1 MAAGTADHRLVA
13 DVYQV
18 LRYGHWQAAPGL
30 IAGDPSKASGQVR
43 PGVSPWTFLELVPRR
58 RPITLATDQEVGIL
72 FGWIKVMNELSLA
85 ALPFDPEDILS
96 GLKTWV
102 ECESP
107 TFDAAAVNRMMDVAS
122 RQLVLIGACL
132 DRIPG
137 RMGFGDCVRAR
148 FAHPR
153 TAEPGVLILGHL
165 DTVHPVGTL
174 DQFSWRREGN
184 RCFGPGILDMKGGN
198 YLALEAIRHLQQ
210 ASWPTPLPI
219 TVLFTSDEE
228 AGSPSTRDLIE
239 AEAARH
245 KYVLVPEAGR
255 RDGGV
260 VTGRYP
266 VARFNLAAIGQPSHA
281 GLRLSEGH
289 SAIREMAMQ
298 ILAIEEMTT
307 EESTFSVGVVQGGK
321 WVNCVATICRAEVLN
336 VSKNETALGR
346 SRDRILALRSANPN
360 VSLVVEPSV
369 TRPFWTTSD
378 KDWTLYAEASAIAQ
392 QLGFEIPHQYSAGGS
407 DANFTGAM
415 GVATLDGL
423 GPRGDRPHTLEE
435 HLIVESLP
443 ERGRL
448 LAGLLVALK

>member
-13 DVYQV
+13 DVHQV
-18 LRYGHWQAAPGL
+18 LRCRDGQAAPDQ
-30 IAGDPSKASGQVR
+30 ITAISPSRAIG
-43 PGVSPWTFLELVPRR
+43 G
-58 RPITLATDQEVGIL
+58 GIL
-72 FGWIKVMNELSLA
+72 VGWIKVMNEPPVA
-85 ALPFDPEDILS
+85 ALPFDPDDLLS

-122 RQLVLIGACL
+122 RQLALMGARL

-153 TAEPGVLILGHL
+153 TEEPGVLILGHL

-184 RCFGPGILDMKGGN
+184 RCFGPGVLDMKGGN

-210 ASWPTPLPI
+210 TSWPTSLPI

-289 SAIREMAMQ
+289 SAIREMARQ
-298 ILAIEEMTT
+298 IIVIEEMTT
-307 EESTFSVGVVQGGK
+307 DESTFSVGVVQGGK
-321 WVNCVATICRAEVLN
+321 WVNCVATMCRAEVLN
-336 VSKNETALGR
+336 VSKSEVAFSR
-346 SRDRILALRSANPN
+346 SRERILALRSANPN
-360 VSLVVEPSV
+360 VNLVVEPSA

-378 KDWTLYAEASAIAQ
+378 KDWALYAEASAIAQ
-392 QLGFEIPHQYSAGGS
+392 RFGFEIPHQYSAGGS

-415 GVATLDGL
+415 GIATLDGL
-423 GPRGDRPHTLEE
+423 GPRGDHPHTLEE

-448 LAGLLVALK
+448 LAGLLAALK

>member
-1 MAAGTADHRLVA
+1 MN
-13 DVYQV
+13 
-18 LRYGHWQAAPGL
+18 AP
-30 IAGDPSKASGQVR
+30 
-43 PGVSPWTFLELVPRR
+43 
-58 RPITLATDQEVGIL
+58 
-72 FGWIKVMNELSLA
+72 SLA
-85 ALPFDPEDILS
+85 ALQFDPEDILA

-107 TFDAAAVNRMMDVAS
+107 TFDAAAVNRMVDLAS
-122 RQLVLIGACL
+122 RQLAMIGAQL

-137 RMGFGDCVRAR
+137 RMGFGDCLRAR

-153 TAEPGVLILGHL
+153 REEPGLLILGHL

-174 DQFSWRREGN
+174 GRFYWRRDGD

-198 YLALEAIRHLQQ
+198 YLALEAIRRLQQ
-210 ASWPTPLPI
+210 ASWDTPLPI

-266 VARFNLAAIGQPSHA
+266 IARFNLTALGQPSHA
-281 GLRLSEGH
+281 GLRLAEGN
-289 SAIREMAMQ
+289 SAIREMAHQ
-298 ILAIEEMTT
+298 IIAVEEMTT
-307 EESTFSVGVVQGGK
+307 GDSTFSVGVVQGGK
-321 WVNCVATICRAEVLN
+321 WVNCVATMCRAEVLN
-336 VSKNETALGR
+336 MSKSETELNR
-346 SRDRILALRSANPN
+346 SRERILSLRPANPN
-360 VSLVVEPSV
+360 VRLIVEPTV
-369 TRPFWTTSD
+369 TRPLWATSD
-378 KDWTLYAEASAIAQ
+378 EDWTLYAQASAIAQ
-392 QLGFEIPHQYSAGGS
+392 RLGFEIPHQYSAGGS
-407 DANFTGAM
+407 DGNFTGAM
-415 GVATLDGL
+415 GIATLDGL
-423 GPRGDRPHTLEE
+423 GPRGDHPHTLEE

-448 LAGLLVALK
+448 LAGLLVVLK

>member
-1 MAAGTADHRLVA
+1 
-13 DVYQV
+13 
-18 LRYGHWQAAPGL
+18 
-30 IAGDPSKASGQVR
+30 
-43 PGVSPWTFLELVPRR
+43 
-58 RPITLATDQEVGIL
+58 
-72 FGWIKVMNELSLA
+72 MNEPSLA
-85 ALPFDPEDILS
+85 ALPFHPDDLLS
-96 GLKTWV
+96 GLRTWV

-122 RQLVLIGACL
+122 RQLALMGARL

-153 TAEPGVLILGHL
+153 TEEPGVLILGHL

-210 ASWPTPLPI
+210 TSWPTSLPI

-266 VARFNLAAIGQPSHA
+266 VGRFNLAAIGQPSHA

-289 SAIREMAMQ
+289 SAIREMVRQ
-298 ILAIEEMTT
+298 IIAIEEMTT

-321 WVNCVATICRAEVLN
+321 WVNCVATSCRAEVLN
-336 VSKNETALGR
+336 VSKSEAAFSR
-346 SRDRILALRSANPN
+346 SREGILALRSANPN

-378 KDWTLYAEASAIAQ
+378 KDWTLYAQASAIAQ
-392 QLGFEIPHQYSAGGS
+392 RLGFEIPHQYSAGGS

-415 GVATLDGL
+415 RIATLDGL
-423 GPRGDRPHTLEE
+423 GPRGDHPHTFEE

-448 LAGLLVALK
+448 LAGLLATLK

>member
-1 MAAGTADHRLVA
+1 MD
-13 DVYQV
+13 
-18 LRYGHWQAAPGL
+18 AP
-30 IAGDPSKASGQVR
+30 
-43 PGVSPWTFLELVPRR
+43 
-58 RPITLATDQEVGIL
+58 
-72 FGWIKVMNELSLA
+72 SLA
-85 ALPFDPEDILS
+85 ALRFDPEDILA

-107 TFDAAAVNRMMDVAS
+107 TFDAAAVNRMMDLAS
-122 RQLVLIGACL
+122 RQLALLGAQL

-148 FAHPR
+148 FAHAR
-153 TAEPGVLILGHL
+153 RGEPGLLVLGHL

-174 DQFSWRREGN
+174 DQFSWHRERN

-198 YLALEAIRHLQQ
+198 YLALEAIRQLQL
-210 ASWPTPLPI
+210 ASWHTALPT

-239 AEAARH
+239 AEACRH
-245 KYVLVPEAGR
+245 KYVLVPEPGR

-266 VARFNLAAIGQPSHA
+266 IARFNVTTIGQPSHA
-281 GLRLSEGH
+281 GLRLSEGN
-289 SAIREMAMQ
+289 SAIREMAHQ
-298 ILAIEEMTT
+298 IMLIEQMTS
-307 EESTFSVGVVQGGK
+307 EDSTFSVGVVQGGT
-321 WVNCVATICRAEVLN
+321 WVNCVATTCRAEVLN
-336 VSKNETALGR
+336 VSKSQAELDR
-346 SRDRILALRSANPN
+346 SRERILALRPANPN
-360 VSLVVEPSV
+360 VRLVVKPTI

-378 KDWTLYAEASAIAQ
+378 RDWALYGQATAIAQ
-392 QLGFEIPHQYSAGGS
+392 RLGFEIPHQYSAGGS

-415 GVATLDGL
+415 GIATLDGL
-423 GPRGDRPHTLEE
+423 GPRGDYPHTLEE

-448 LAGLLVALK
+448 LAGLMAVLT

>member
-13 DVYQV
+13 DVHQV
-18 LRYGHWQAAPGL
+18 LRCRDGQAAPDQ
-30 IAGDPSKASGQVR
+30 ITAISPSRAIG
-43 PGVSPWTFLELVPRR
+43 G
-58 RPITLATDQEVGIL
+58 GIL
-72 FGWIKVMNELSLA
+72 VGWIKVMNEPPVA
-85 ALPFDPEDILS
+85 ALPFDPDDLLS

-122 RQLVLIGACL
+122 RQLALMGARL

-153 TAEPGVLILGHL
+153 TEEPGVLILGHL
-165 DTVHPVGTL
+165 DTVHRVGTL
-174 DQFSWRREGN
+174 DHFSWRREGN
-184 RCFGPGILDMKGGN
+184 RCFGRGILDMKGGN

-210 ASWPTPLPI
+210 TSWPTSLPI

-289 SAIREMAMQ
+289 SAIREMARQ
-298 ILAIEEMTT
+298 IIVIEEMTT
-307 EESTFSVGVVQGGK
+307 DESTFSVGVVQGGK
-321 WVNCVATICRAEVLN
+321 WVNCVATMCRAEVLN
-336 VSKNETALGR
+336 VSKSEVAFSR
-346 SRDRILALRSANPN
+346 SRERILALRSANPN
-360 VSLVVEPSV
+360 VNLVVEPSA

-378 KDWTLYAEASAIAQ
+378 KDWALYAEASAIAQ
-392 QLGFEIPHQYSAGGS
+392 RFGFEIPHQYSAGGS

-415 GVATLDGL
+415 GIATLDGL
-423 GPRGDRPHTLEE
+423 GPRGDHPHTLEE

-448 LAGLLVALK
+448 LAGLLAALK